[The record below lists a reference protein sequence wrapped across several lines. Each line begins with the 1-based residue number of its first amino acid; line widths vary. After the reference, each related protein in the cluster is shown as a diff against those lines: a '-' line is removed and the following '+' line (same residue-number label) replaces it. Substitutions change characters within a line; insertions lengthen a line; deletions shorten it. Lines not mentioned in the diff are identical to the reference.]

1 MIVIWGQYWDI
12 LIGFYKFSL
21 IIIYG
26 VKTKLAKLLYTS
38 LTETSNY
45 DLDNKVRVT
54 F

>member
-1 MIVIWGQYWDI
+1 MITY
-12 LIGFYKFSL
+12 S
-21 IIIYG
+21 

-38 LTETSNY
+38 LTEASNY